1 MKSSFWK
8 IGCLGLLLF
17 LLIRMELYAQQFIH
31 PGIDQSL
38 SDLQYMK
45 KQVLAG
51 EQPWKDA
58 YERLKAATD
67 RQFQVK
73 PFAHVVRGP
82 YGKPNIG
89 GDDLMK
95 SSNMA
100 YNCALMG
107 WFTGDKAY
115 SEKAISILNA
125 WSPVLWDFDYNDA
138 KLLAGW
144 TGHLLCNAAE
154 ILRYT
159 NSGWK
164 AEEISRFSEM
174 LMTVYYPLMRYY
186 YPQANGNWDG
196 AIIHSIL
203 AIAIFTDNRL
213 MFDNAIDHFYHA
225 NVNGSLFKYIYPS
238 GQCQESMR
246 DQAHVQLGLGE
257 FAGAAKIAFT
267 QGVDLFSAG
276 KDRLAL
282 GYEYTAR
289 FLMGETPHCYGKI
302 SEKAK
307 TLRDDY
313 ETVYR
318 HYAARGIDLP
328 FTRMAAD
335 SVRPK
340 ASRSVLTSLRAP
352 TGKVV
357 LPKGAPLPSP
367 IAWPAGA
374 MEKPVSPVPE
384 NAVRVDPGQ
393 SLQSA
398 LDQATGKNGWVIA
411 TSGIHKLPATIKI
424 PSGVT
429 LSGEGLSTILFLD
442 PAAGVRDAIV
452 NATDD
457 LHDIMLCDLVVE
469 GSADTDPGSD
479 PNSKRSYRSTAN
491 RGGIL
496 FSGNKEG
503 SLRNIILR
511 NITVRNCTYN
521 GISISGAEN
530 VNIVCCD
537 LNENGASVVPGP
549 RLQHNLLLSHCSSV
563 TVSDSR
569 LDTSPQGCG
578 IALSNCRKVDIKSC
592 ETARNGWFGMLITES
607 SHVTITGNLI
617 EANDNEGIMIQYLF
631 RGSEHVTITDNL
643 IQYNQLFGIT
653 SYGATNVKTAKNRY
667 EGNGPD
673 LKSNEQ
679 ITPAKTILNLPGE
692 K

>member
-1 MKSSFWK
+1 MSHFPCK
-8 IGCLGLLLF
+8 IACISLVLLLW
-17 LLIRMELYAQQFIH
+17 LNDVVKAQNFVH
-31 PGIDQSL
+31 PGIDQTQA
-38 SDLQYMK
+38 DLQQLKMR
-45 KQVLAG
+45 VHAG

-58 YERLKAATD
+58 FDRLKLASD
-67 RQFQVK
+67 LSFQVK

-100 YNCALMG
+100 YNCALLG
-107 WFTGDKAY
+107 YLTEDRAY
-115 SEKAISILNA
+115 STKAIEIINS

-159 NSGWK
+159 NTGWK
-164 AEEISRFSEM
+164 AEEINRFSEM
-174 LMTVYYPLMRYY
+174 LMTVYYPLLRYY

-213 MFDNAIDHFYHA
+213 MFDDAIGHYGHA
-225 NVNGSLFKYIYPS
+225 PVNGSLFKYVYPS

-267 QGVDLFSAG
+267 QGVDLFSAANN
-276 KDRLAL
+276 RLAL
-282 GYEYTAR
+282 GFEYTAR
-289 FLMGETPHCYGKI
+289 FLMGESPHCYGKI

-307 TLRDDY
+307 SLRDDY

-318 HYAARGIDLP
+318 HYAALGIDLP
-328 FTRMAAD
+328 YTKMAAD

-340 ASRSVLTSLRAP
+340 ANRSILTSFRAP

-367 IAWPAGA
+367 VAWPAGA
-374 MEKPVSPVPE
+374 LEQPVSTAPA
-384 NAVRVDPGQ
+384 NAVRVAPGH
-393 SLQSA
+393 SLQAA
-398 LDQATGKNGWVIA
+398 LDQVAGTKGWVVA
-411 TSGIHKLPATIKI
+411 ASGIHKLPTTLKI
-424 PSGVT
+424 PSGIT

-442 PAAGVRDAIV
+442 PASGVRDAIA

-457 LHDIMLCDLVVE
+457 LHDAVICDLVLE
-469 GSADTDPGSD
+469 GSTDTDPGSD
-479 PNSKRSYRSTAN
+479 PNTKRSYRSTAN

-496 FSGNKEG
+496 FSGNREEA
-503 SLRNIILR
+503 LNNLTIR

-521 GISISGAEN
+521 GVFISGAKN
-530 VNIVCCD
+530 VRVICCD

-549 RLQHNLLLSHCSSV
+549 KLQHNLLLSHCTSV
-563 TVSDSR
+563 AIEDSR
-569 LDTSPQGCG
+569 LATSPQGCG
-578 IALSNCRKVDIKSC
+578 IALNSCKEVAIKNC
-592 ETARNGWFGMLITES
+592 EAARNGWFGILLTACNRINIS
-607 SHVTITGNLI
+607 DNLV
-617 EANDNEGIMIQYLF
+617 EANDYEGIMLQYLYH
-631 RGSEHVTITDNL
+631 GSEDISISNNL
-643 IQYNQLFGIT
+643 IQYNNQAGIA
-653 SYGATNVKTAKNRY
+653 SYATKNLSTARNKF
-667 EGNGPD
+667 EGNGKD
-673 LKSNEQ
+673 FQSNER
-679 ITPAKTILNLPGE
+679 ITSKKMLVNLTHD
-692 K
+692 